1 MEEVT
6 RQDPRFPRARKL
18 RGVVRLRVSKRWFS
32 KSSMTLHLRGGRSNL
47 THLKPMSEHLK
58 DNLKERMASGGES
71 NLIIYLDQLFV
82 FRLHGVLGFW
92 GNKLFTYN

>member
-1 MEEVT
+1 
-6 RQDPRFPRARKL
+6 
-18 RGVVRLRVSKRWFS
+18 
-32 KSSMTLHLRGGRSNL
+32 
-47 THLKPMSEHLK
+47 MSEHLK

-92 GNKLFTYN
+92 GFGVLGNGLVWALG